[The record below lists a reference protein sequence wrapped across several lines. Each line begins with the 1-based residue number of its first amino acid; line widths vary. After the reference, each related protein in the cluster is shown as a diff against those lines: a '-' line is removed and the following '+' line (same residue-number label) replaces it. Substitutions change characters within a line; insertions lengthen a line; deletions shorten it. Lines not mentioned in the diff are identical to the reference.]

1 MADCRAGLRAV
12 EDIVATIVV
21 VIIAWLI
28 YSLPAALLSLPLWF
42 LGRKR
47 AQFRLWE
54 LSVLV
59 VPFIIWVACFL
70 LLSRNKSLGNIVEA
84 PILGGAT
91 ALAVLIRVIIGRKLN
106 RITVA
111 TSLIGLVSVVAV
123 LLAAMFPQVPFHWFH

>member
-1 MADCRAGLRAV
+1 M
-12 EDIVATIVV
+12 EDIVAAIVI

-28 YSLPAALLSLPLWF
+28 YFLAAASLSLPLWF

-59 VPFIIWVACFL
+59 VPFIIWVACFQ
-70 LLSRNKSLGNIVEA
+70 LLSSNKSLGNIVEA

-91 ALAVLIRVIIGRKLN
+91 ALAVLIRVTIGGKLN

-111 TSLIGLVSVVAV
+111 TSLIGLVCVVAV